1 MNLVKI
7 VTGVEV
13 IEASSLEGMN
23 KVRKGVVA
31 LPSNISWV
39 PVSILVPAKLTIIN
53 KVDDKNTVWT
63 STLQFRTCEDCSDRK
78 HACYR
83 VHLSDGR
90 KLLIGSSE
98 RPYPVTV
105 VNESM
110 PDNVNDSQLQ
120 EVTVT
125 LTSRNK
131 PPQIA

>member
-7 VTGVEV
+7 VIGVDV
-13 IEASSLEGMN
+13 IEASSLDGMN
-23 KVRKGVVA
+23 IVMKDVVS
-31 LPSNISWV
+31 LPSNLSWV
-39 PVSILVPAKLTIIN
+39 PVRIQVPAKLTIIN

-105 VNESM
+105 VNDSM

-125 LTSRNK
+125 ITSRNK

>member
-7 VTGVEV
+7 VIGVDV
-13 IEASSLEGMN
+13 IEASSLDGMN
-23 KVRKGVVA
+23 IVRKGVVS
-31 LPSNISWV
+31 LPSNLSWV
-39 PVSILVPAKLTIIN
+39 PVRIQVPAKLTIIN

-63 STLQFRTCEDCSDRK
+63 TTLQFRTCEDCSWRK

-90 KLLIGSSE
+90 KLLIGSSS
-98 RPYPVTV
+98 RPFPVTV
-105 VNESM
+105 TNDSM
-110 PDNVNDSQLQ
+110 PDNVTDSQLQ